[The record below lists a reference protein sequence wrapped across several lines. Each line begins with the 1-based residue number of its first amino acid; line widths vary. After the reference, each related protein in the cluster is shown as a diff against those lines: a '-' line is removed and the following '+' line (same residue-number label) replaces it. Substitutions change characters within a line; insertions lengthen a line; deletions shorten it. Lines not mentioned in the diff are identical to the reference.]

1 MSGLGPGWD
10 CVVSVVDRMVKK
22 MYHGGYLVV
31 GASVGVHCKGCEEG
45 EGWQEWNKNKGSTTT
60 DPDDHVTL

>member
-1 MSGLGPGWD
+1 M
-10 CVVSVVDRMVKK
+10 SVVDRMVKK
-22 MYHGGYLVV
+22 MYHGGHLVV

-45 EGWQEWNKNKGSTTT
+45 EGWQEWNKDKGSTTT